1 MKVLDMARTAEIDE
15 ILRSGNILARP
26 TDTVYGVAASLA
38 APGARARLFTLK
50 QRPVTVALPVLVAS
64 VEDARGL
71 GVTWTDEAA
80 TLADALWPG
89 ALTIIVP
96 APADVARMVGAD
108 DTLGVRCP
116 GDSALRELLAVT
128 GPLAV
133 TSANVHGQPPC
144 TSVADVEAA
153 FAGSDDLAGVVDGG
167 ERTGVVSTVVDVT
180 TRPFTIRRHGAIDQ
194 ARLDELLR

>member
-1 MKVLDMARTAEIDE
+1 MRVFGLSDIEEITAAFDA
-15 ILRSGNILARP
+15 GHILAIP

-38 APGARARLFTLK
+38 SPEAVARLFTLK

-64 VEDARGL
+64 VDEALTL
-71 GVTWTDEAA
+71 GVTWTTSAAIFAEAF
-80 TLADALWPG
+80 WPG

-96 APADVARMVGAD
+96 APRDVARVVGAD

-116 GDSALRELLAVT
+116 GDEALRKLLSVT

-144 TSVADVEAA
+144 TSLADVQSA
-153 FAGSDDLAGVVDGG
+153 FAGSDDLEGVIDGG
-167 ERTGVVSTVVDVT
+167 ERTGAVSTVVDVT
-180 TRPFTIRRHGAIDQ
+180 TTPFTIRRHGAIEA
-194 ARLDELLR
+194 ARLAALLG

>member
-1 MKVLDMARTAEIDE
+1 MREFALSNIEEITAAFDAGHIVA
-15 ILRSGNILARP
+15 IP

-38 APGARARLFTLK
+38 SPDAVARLFTLK

-64 VEDARGL
+64 VDDALEL
-71 GVTWTDEAA
+71 GVTWTTSAAILAEAF
-80 TLADALWPG
+80 WPG

-96 APADVARMVGAD
+96 ACHDVARLVGAE

-116 GDSALRELLAVT
+116 GDGALRELLSVT

-144 TSVADVEAA
+144 TSVADVQSA
-153 FAGSDDLAGVVDGG
+153 FADSDDLVGVIDGG
-167 ERTGVVSTVVDVT
+167 ERTGAVSTVVDVT
-180 TRPFTIRRHGAIDQ
+180 TTPFTIRRHGAIDA
-194 ARLDELLR
+194 ARVAALLG